1 MSEPVAR
8 RISRPSPRRRLGA
21 PAARQKGVAL
31 LIAILLVALG
41 TMIAVTLAYDNAMT
55 ARRTIAALNYDQ
67 ALLITEGAEDFA
79 AYGLQQIFQNTPS
92 QGNQPAHMVY
102 PGQAWGQPLGPI
114 EVAPGVT
121 LEAHLEDLEGRFNLN
136 DLVNSDGKT
145 ANNAAIAA
153 FQNLL
158 ANVGLERKWADDVV
172 NWISQNPTPPFPD
185 AASDTAYLEMD
196 PPYHSPNLPITS
208 ASELLALPGFGRAR
222 FEKIAPYITALP
234 QSARVNYCSA
244 SPVVLNAFLGHEEY
258 GDPKEFAKQR
268 AAADTCFPSTQEFSA
283 AYSNTGAG
291 GGFGEP
297 LTAFMQNF
305 TPETSSWFQLTTY
318 VSAGSTEF
326 AFYSVLYRDPTTGKV
341 RVILRS
347 DTPN

>member
-1 MSEPVAR
+1 MSQPAAPRITRSR
-8 RISRPSPRRRLGA
+8 RSRRPGA
-21 PAARQKGVAL
+21 PAARQRGVAL

-41 TMIAVTLAYDNAMT
+41 TMIAATLAYDNAMT

-79 AYGLQQIFQNTPS
+79 AYGLQQIFQNTPA
-92 QGNQPAHMVY
+92 QGNQPAHLVY

-136 DLVNSDGKT
+136 DLVSSDGKT
-145 ANNAAIAA
+145 PNNTAIAA

-158 ANVGLERKWADDVV
+158 AGVGLERKWAEDAV

-196 PPYHSPNLPITS
+196 PPYHAPNLPITS
-208 ASELLALPGFGRAR
+208 ASELLALPGFGRER
-222 FEKIAPYITALP
+222 FEKIAPYVTALP
-234 QSARVNYCSA
+234 QSALVNYCSA
-244 SPVVLNAFLGHEEY
+244 SPEVLNAFLGHEEY
-258 GDPKEFAKQR
+258 SDPKEFAKQR
-268 AAADTCFPSTQEFSA
+268 AAASGCFPSRQDFSA

-291 GGFGEP
+291 GGGGSP
-297 LTAFMQNF
+297 AAFMQNF
-305 TPETSSWFQLTTY
+305 TPETSSWFELTTY